1 MKLIELLVE
10 RKKLEDGRMR
20 LSFGSFMLPAN
31 ATEKEREENRKF
43 KDNLKRHGELCDR
56 INEVFAKTRIDVPEY
71 GNISLATAVRYA
83 GDLYEIAD
91 ITLASDYFTDKTSFL
106 SWDNMNND
114 SVFGNPV
121 FLPCASNNDESR
133 EKNEK
138 VSDYRDSISL
148 DLQVAIMKALV
159 ETTV

>member
-91 ITLASDYFTDKTSFL
+91 IASASDYFTDKTSYIAFEDMDC
-106 SWDNMNND
+106 S
-114 SVFGNPV
+114 SVFGNP
-121 FLPCASNNDESR
+121 LLAPNMINDEVSR
-133 EKNEK
+133 EKNDK